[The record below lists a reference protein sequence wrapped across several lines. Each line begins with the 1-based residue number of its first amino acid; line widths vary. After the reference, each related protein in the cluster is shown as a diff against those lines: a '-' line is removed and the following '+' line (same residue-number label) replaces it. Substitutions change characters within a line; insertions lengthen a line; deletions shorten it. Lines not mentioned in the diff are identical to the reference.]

1 MSNLGVIN
9 LSNSESYKLQIIT
22 KYLSGTIYKD
32 DAATLLNVSERTISR
47 YAKKLRENGPAGI
60 KHGNSGIARNQKWT
74 QEIKDM
80 VLKLKKKTYFD
91 FNTAHF
97 TDILKQKHKIDIP
110 YTTIREWLLESNLVK
125 TKYKKRRR
133 KHVYRTRMPQ
143 EGLLLQ
149 MDGCHHKFNGKDD
162 WVLISMIDDA
172 TSSIPYAEFFDGE
185 TTINCM
191 KVLKK
196 VIETKGVPKAIYTDK
211 AGWAGGN
218 KRTEFS
224 QFQRACE
231 KLGIQVI
238 FANSPEAK
246 GRIER
251 SFRTIQDRLIPE
263 LRHSEIIDMNEAN
276 KYLQDTFIP
285 NYWEKNNT
293 VSPTQSEQAYSP
305 LDPFMELDKVLC
317 IEETRVIGS
326 DQTISYDGKK
336 YVLEGSSMNL
346 GRYEAVIRTD
356 FGGNTK
362 FYVMENEVTA
372 TELKDIEVTLE
383 PIKKR
388 KRFKA
393 LCEEENADIIEL
405 FEAFGEEPVHLD
417 YAVMWRTL
425 SDLYEAIK
433 DHQITGKPL
442 KVKRPKKKVA

>member
-1 MSNLGVIN
+1 MVNGVIT
-9 LSNSESYKLQIIT
+9 LSDSESFKYQIIE
-22 KYLSGTIYKD
+22 KYISGKIYREE
-32 DAATLLNVSERTISR
+32 AAKLIKQSERTVSR
-47 YAKKLRENGPAGI
+47 LAKKVKERGFLGV
-60 KHGNSGIARNQKWT
+60 KHGNFGKASNRSISR
-74 QEIKDM
+74 EIKDEI
-80 VLKLKKKTYFD
+80 LRLKKEEYFD
-91 FNTAHF
+91 FNSAHF
-97 TDILKQKHKIDIP
+97 HDILTSKYGFELSYNTLWK
-110 YTTIREWLLESNLVK
+110 WLKNEKLVK
-125 TKYKKRRR
+125 NPRRKRRK

-185 TTINCM
+185 TTVNCM
-191 KVLKK
+191 KVLKR
-196 VIETKGVPKAIYTDK
+196 VIESKGVPKAIYTDK

-231 KLGIQVI
+231 KLGIQII

-263 LRHSEIIDMNEAN
+263 LRHNEITDMGDAN
-276 KYLQDTFIP
+276 KYLHDTFIP
-285 NYWEKNNT
+285 EYWEKNNT
-293 VSPTQSEQAYSP
+293 VSPTQSETAYSP
-305 LDPFMELDKVLC
+305 LDPFVELDKVLC
-317 IEETRVIGS
+317 IEETRIISS

-336 YVLEGSSMNL
+336 YVLEGCSMNL
-346 GRYEAVIRTD
+346 GRYETVIRTD
-356 FGGNTK
+356 LKGDTK

-372 TELKDIEVTLE
+372 TELKDIEVNLE

-388 KRFKA
+388 KRFKT
-393 LCEEENADIIEL
+393 LCEENDADTIEL

-425 SDLYEAIK
+425 SDLYGAIR

-442 KVKRPKKKVA
+442 IIKRPKKQVA

>member
-1 MSNLGVIN
+1 MSSGVF
-9 LSNSESYKLQIIT
+9 LSHSESYLFQIIDRFLT
-22 KYLSGTIYKD
+22 GKINRSE
-32 DAATLLNVSERTISR
+32 AAQLLNLSERSITR
-47 YAKKLRENGPAGI
+47 HAKKIKDKGI
-60 KHGNSGIARNQKWT
+60 FGAKHGNFGKTPNKKYPDS
-74 QEIKDM
+74 
-80 VLKLKKKTYFD
+80 LKKEVLDLFQREYYD
-91 FNTAHF
+91 FNLTHF
-97 TDILKQKHKIDIP
+97 SEILKSKYKIDVN
-110 YTTIREWLLESNLVK
+110 YK
-125 TKYKKRRR
+125 TLWIWFKEKKFIKNPRRKRRK

-143 EGLLLQ
+143 EGMLLQ

-185 TTINCM
+185 TTVNCM
-191 KVLKK
+191 KILKR

-263 LRHSEIIDMNEAN
+263 LRHSEITEMNEAN
-276 KYLQDTFIP
+276 RYLQDTFIP
-285 NYWEKNNT
+285 EYWENNNT
-293 VSPTQSEQAYSP
+293 VSPTQSESAYSP
-305 LDPFMELDKVLC
+305 LDPFVELDKVLC
-317 IEETRVIGS
+317 IEETRIISS

-336 YVLEGSSMNL
+336 YVLGGCSMNL

-356 FGGNTK
+356 MNDNTK

-372 TELKDIEVTLE
+372 TEIKDIEVNLE

>member
-1 MSNLGVIN
+1 MAGAITLNH
-9 LSNSESYKLQIIT
+9 SESYKLQIIT
-22 KYLSGTIYKD
+22 KYLSGKLFKAE
-32 DAATLLNVSERTISR
+32 AAKLLNVSERTISR
-47 YAKKLRENGPAGI
+47 YAKKIRESGPIGA
-60 KHGNSGIARNQKWT
+60 KHGNAGKTRNRKWSDELIQT
-74 QEIKDM
+74 IVDLKIKE
-80 VLKLKKKTYFD
+80 YFD

-97 TDILKQKHKIDIP
+97 VDLLKARHNIDIP
-110 YTTIREWLLESNLVK
+110 YQTVWEWLYERKLIKNPRR
-125 TKYKKRRR
+125 KRRK

-162 WVLISMIDDA
+162 WVLISIIDDA
-172 TSSIPYAEFFDGE
+172 TSSIPHAEFFDGE

-191 KVLKK
+191 KVLKR

-211 AGWAGGN
+211 AGWAGGG

-263 LRHSEIIDMNEAN
+263 LRHSEITDMNEAN
-276 KYLQDTFIP
+276 RYLQDTFIP
-285 NYWEKNNT
+285 EYWEMNNT
-293 VSPTQSEQAYSP
+293 VSPTQSDPAYSP
-305 LDPFMELDKVLC
+305 LDPFIDLDKVLC
-317 IEETRVIGS
+317 IEETRVISS

-336 YVLEGSSMNL
+336 YVLEGNSVNL

-356 FGGNTK
+356 LNGKTK

-372 TELKDIEVTLE
+372 TEIEDIEVSLE

-388 KRFKA
+388 KRFKN
-393 LCEEENADIIEL
+393 LCEKEDADIIEL
-405 FEAFGEEPVHLD
+405 FEAFGKEPAHLD
-417 YAVMWRTL
+417 YARMWRTL
-425 SDLYEAIK
+425 SDLYGVIR
-433 DHQITGKPL
+433 DHKITGKPL

>member
-1 MSNLGVIN
+1 MSNGV
-9 LSNSESYKLQIIT
+9 LMSTRDSYKLQIIG
-22 KYLSGTIYKD
+22 KYVSGGLFKD
-32 DAATLLNVSERTISR
+32 ETAKLLQVSERTVSR
-47 YAKKLRENGPAGI
+47 YAKKFREKGPLGI
-60 KHGNSGIARNQKWT
+60 LHGNTGNSHSKTWDN
-74 QEIKDM
+74 E
-80 VLKLKKKTYFD
+80 LKKTVIDLKFKEYFD

-97 TDILKQKHKIDIP
+97 RDILAKDHKIDIP
-110 YTTIREWLLESNLVK
+110 YQTLWKWFNKENLVK
-125 TKYKKRRR
+125 NPHRRR
-133 KHVYRTRMPQ
+133 RKKHVYRTRMPQ

-185 TTINCM
+185 TTVNCM
-191 KVLKK
+191 KVLMR

-211 AGWAGGN
+211 AGWAGGG

-263 LRHSEIIDMNEAN
+263 LRHNEITNMGDAN

-285 NYWEKNNT
+285 EYWEKNNT
-293 VSPTQSEQAYSP
+293 VSPTQSEPAYSP
-305 LDPFMELDKVLC
+305 LDPFVELDKVLC
-317 IEETRVIGS
+317 IEETRIISS
-326 DQTISYDGKK
+326 DQTISYDGEK
-336 YVLEGSSMNL
+336 YVLEGNSMNL

-356 FGGNTK
+356 LNGETK
-362 FYVMENEVTA
+362 FYVMENEVIA
-372 TELKDIEVTLE
+372 TELKDIEVNLE

-388 KRFKA
+388 TRFKA

-425 SDLYEAIK
+425 SDLYGAIR

-442 KVKRPKKKVA
+442 KIKRPKKKAA

>member
-1 MSNLGVIN
+1 MVNGVIT
-9 LSNSESYKLQIIT
+9 LSDSESFKYQIIE
-22 KYLSGTIYKD
+22 KYISGKIYREE
-32 DAATLLNVSERTISR
+32 AALLIKQSERTVSR
-47 YAKKLRENGPAGI
+47 LAKKVKERGFLGV
-60 KHGNSGIARNQKWT
+60 KHGNFGKSSNRAISKEVKE
-74 QEIKDM
+74 EI
-80 VLKLKKKTYFD
+80 LRLKKEEYFD
-91 FNTAHF
+91 FNSAHF
-97 TDILKQKHKIDIP
+97 HDILISKYGFELSYNTLWK
-110 YTTIREWLLESNLVK
+110 WLKNEKLVK
-125 TKYKKRRR
+125 NPRRKRRR

-251 SFRTIQDRLIPE
+251 FFRTIQDRLIPE
-263 LRHSEIIDMNEAN
+263 LRHNQMTDMNDAN
-276 KYLQDTFIP
+276 KYLQESFIP
-285 NYWEKNNT
+285 DYWEKNNT
-293 VSPTQSEQAYSP
+293 VSPTNPETAYSP
-305 LDPFMELDKVLC
+305 LDPFIELDKVLC
-317 IEETRVIGS
+317 IEETRIISS

-336 YVLEGSSMNL
+336 YVLEGNSMNL

-356 FGGNTK
+356 LNGNTK

-372 TELKDIEVTLE
+372 TELKDIEVNLE

-388 KRFKA
+388 KRFKN
-393 LCEEENADIIEL
+393 LCREKDADIIEL
-405 FEAFGEEPVHLD
+405 FEVFGEEPVHLD
-417 YAVMWRTL
+417 YARMWRTL
-425 SDLYEAIK
+425 SELYGAMR
-433 DHQITGKPL
+433 DHKITGKSL
-442 KVKRPKKKVA
+442 KVKRPNKKIA